1 MNEKYILITG
11 ASKGLG
17 NLLAKKMAHS
27 GFDLCIVARNETL
40 LRKFSAKLAS
50 ETGRNIVPIVCN
62 LANSNAVLKLIN
74 TIKKDFTSLEAIINN
89 AAIHGPIGPLWK
101 NDWNL
106 WEEVI
111 QVNLLAPVALCH
123 GLFPL
128 IQKTKGSILNLS
140 GGGATAPR
148 ANFSAYSTAKAG
160 LVRFSETLAEEVKSL
175 GVRVNCIAPG
185 AMKTNLLSE
194 VIKKG
199 PQISGKNEYDFAKKI
214 FTNDNTNINRVVDLV
229 DFLITKKGS
238 KITGKII
245 SAIWDDWGIWPEHID
260 ELLNSDAYT
269 IRRITGRDRGFD
281 WGDV

>member
-1 MNEKYILITG
+1 M
-11 ASKGLG
+11 
-17 NLLAKKMAHS
+17 
-27 GFDLCIVARNETL
+27 
-40 LRKFSAKLAS
+40 
-50 ETGRNIVPIVCN
+50 
-62 LANSNAVLKLIN
+62 
-74 TIKKDFTSLEAIINN
+74 
-89 AAIHGPIGPLWK
+89 
-101 NDWNL
+101 
-106 WEEVI
+106 
-111 QVNLLAPVALCH
+111 ALCH